1 MKSNNDL
8 TTALK
13 SCWRVMTPP
22 PDFTV
27 SEWADAERYL
37 SRESSAN
44 PGKYRTAF
52 APYQRAVMDAVN
64 DPSVQR
70 LVVMFASQTGKTEMV
85 NNIAGYFIDCDPAP
99 ILVVQPTIEFAESWS
114 KERLVPMLRDSPCF
128 AGKIRDA
135 RSRDSGNTILHK
147 SFVGGNIAIV
157 GANAPSG
164 LAGRPRRVVL
174 LDEVDR
180 FPASAGTEGDP
191 CALAIRR
198 TESFHNA
205 VVVMTSTPT
214 IKGVSAIEKEFLES
228 DQQKLFCPCPHCG
241 EHQVLTWA
249 HVVWPEGKP
258 EEAFIKCEKCQAS
271 IDDQQRV
278 KMVRAGQWRPTA
290 PFGGKR
296 GYFLNGICSPFKHKR
311 GFKNRLHQMV
321 VEFLEAWHG
330 GDEKHKTWVNTF
342 LSETWEAMGATIN
355 PDDIGARREDYA
367 TEVPAGVLVL
377 TWAADVQGD
386 RIEAEI
392 VGWGEGEE
400 CWGIRRGYFVGDPN
414 TSPHAWQQLRDFA
427 ETELTHPLYGK
438 IKPTIGVVDSGF
450 ATQAAY
456 QFVRKMM
463 PARVYAVKGAKNR
476 LKHPVETPRRGGRSS
491 ALLVDTQ
498 EFKSIIY
505 SRLKNDKPG
514 PRYYHFPKSYDD
526 EFFAQLTAEKVVTKH
541 AKGIASQ
548 SWENTRSNRRNEAL
562 DIRVYSHAALHILNV
577 NWEKL
582 KENMGKRGEV
592 KEYVLKPAEPQT
604 TEQVAEHP
612 AARPVRAPFVPRR
625 PGGGW
630 VGGFR

>member
-1 MKSNNDL
+1 ML
-8 TTALK
+8 
-13 SCWRVMTPP
+13 
-22 PDFTV
+22 TV
-27 SEWADAERYL
+27 SEWANRYRYL
-37 SRESSAN
+37 SRESSAKS
-44 PGKYRTAF
+44 GKYRTSAT
-52 APYQRAVMDAVN
+52 PYVAELMDSACEDTVQ
-64 DPSVQR
+64 SVCA
-70 LVVMFASQTGKTEMV
+70 MFAAQTGKTESL
-85 NNIAGYFIDCDPAP
+85 NNISGFFIHADPAP
-99 ILVVQPTIEFAESWS
+99 ILMVQPTIELAESWS
-114 KERLVPMLRDSPCF
+114 KEKLTPMVRDTPALSRLVKDP
-128 AGKIRDA
+128 
-135 RSRDSGNTILHK
+135 RSRDSGNTILFK
-147 SFVGGNIAIV
+147 QYPGGNIAIV
-157 GANAPSG
+157 GANAPAG

-198 TESFHNA
+198 TESFYNS
-205 VVVMTSTPT
+205 VIVLTSTPT
-214 IKGVSAIEKEFLES
+214 TKGISRIEKEF
-228 DQQKLFCPCPHCG
+228 DQTDKRFWFCPCPACG
-241 EHQVLTWA
+241 EWQTLKWVNVA
-249 HVVWPEGKP
+249 WPEGKP
-258 EEAFIKCEKCQAS
+258 EEAFLKCEKCPAML
-271 IDDQQRV
+271 DDAARV
-278 KMVRAGQWRPTA
+278 KMIKAGEWRATA
-290 PFGGKR
+290 PFNGKR
-296 GYFLNGICSPFKHKR
+296 GYHLNGIYSPFKHKR
-311 GFKNRLHQMV
+311 GYKNRLHQMAAQ
-321 VEFLEAWHG
+321 FLEAKHG
-330 GDEKHKTWVNTF
+330 GEETLKTWVNTF
-342 LSETWEAMGATIN
+342 LAETWESAGATIN

-414 TSPHAWQQLRDFA
+414 TSPHVWQQLRDFA

-562 DIRVYSHAALHILNV
+562 DIRVYLHAALHILNV

-604 TEQVAEHP
+604 TEQAAEHP
-612 AARPVRAPFVPRR
+612 AARPARAPFLPRR